1 MPDPEPLAV
10 ASEWVAKAESDLRAA
25 DTLLKTKDCPT
36 DVVCFHAQQVVEKY
50 IKALLTTL
58 QVEFPKTHNIRKLIQ
73 LVEPRHQI
81 ELSEREQESL
91 TDYATTARY
100 PGFGEIPLSEAP
112 ACGRA
117 CEARS
122 QADSFLAA
130 RRGSWPEETI
140 DGTLV

>member
-100 PGFGEIPLSEAP
+100 PGFGEIPLSEAR
-112 ACGRA
+112 RA
-117 CEARS
+117 VA
-122 QADSFLAA
+122 LA
-130 RRGSWPEETI
+130 RRVRKQIRSLLPE
-140 DGTLV
+140 GALGRRKR